1 MKSLSTLLAAL
12 LLSIGAHA
20 ATWPS
25 KPVKIITGL
34 PVGSGPDVLSR
45 KIADRL
51 QAKWGVP
58 VVVEARPGA
67 AGEVGLSHFANQ
79 PVDNHTFYFGDQ
91 GNFTTMPILNKK
103 ETLAAEAKMIA
114 PVLTSTWAIITPAG
128 IKTVKELEQTLR
140 NKPFYGSWGVGSA
153 GHMCGAEFTN
163 HFGIT
168 GIHAPYKD
176 FGSMFADVA
185 RGDLTFV
192 CASIASSQNYYK
204 AGTVNYI
211 AVTADTRNQNYRDIP
226 SLRELLPNNN
236 FYIKEGWVAF
246 FVNRAESAEVAQ
258 RVKDDVVQVMN
269 EPAML
274 ETLNSMNYS
283 AIPAGQLDRRTTAYS
298 NEIPQW
304 KKIIDRMKV
313 KLD

>member
-1 MKSLSTLLAAL
+1 
-12 LLSIGAHA
+12 
-20 ATWPS
+20 
-25 KPVKIITGL
+25 
-34 PVGSGPDVLSR
+34 
-45 KIADRL
+45 
-51 QAKWGVP
+51 
-58 VVVEARPGA
+58 
-67 AGEVGLSHFANQ
+67 
-79 PVDNHTFYFGDQ
+79 
-91 GNFTTMPILNKK
+91 
-103 ETLAAEAKMIA
+103 
-114 PVLTSTWAIITPAG
+114 
-128 IKTVKELEQTLR
+128 
-140 NKPFYGSWGVGSA
+140 
-153 GHMCGAEFTN
+153 MCGAEFVN
-163 HFGIT
+163 HFGIA

-211 AVTADTRNQNYRDIP
+211 AVTADARNQNYRDIP

-246 FVNRAESAEVAQ
+246 FASRGESAEVVQ
-258 RVKDDVVQVMN
+258 RIKDDVVQVMN

-274 ETLNSMNYS
+274 ETLNVMNYS
-283 AIPAGQLDRRTTAYS
+283 AIPTSQLDRRAAAYS